1 MSAIT
6 NDPKPPNIQIYMALI
21 ITIVMVRNNAIRNVN
36 ITIPFRRLL
45 SFIKETVKIAKN
57 MDDLINIKVVHIEVS
72 SSRLYP

>member
-6 NDPKPPNIQIYMALI
+6 NDPKPPIIQIYMALI

-36 ITIPFRRLL
+36 IAIPFRRLL

-57 MDDLINIKVVHIEVS
+57 MDDLINIKAVHIEVS